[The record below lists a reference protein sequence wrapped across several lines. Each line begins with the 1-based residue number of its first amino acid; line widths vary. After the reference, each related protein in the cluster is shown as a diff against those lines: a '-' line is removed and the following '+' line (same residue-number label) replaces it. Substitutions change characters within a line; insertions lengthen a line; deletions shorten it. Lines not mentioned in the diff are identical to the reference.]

1 MIVMHPSTI
10 RSTLAVF
17 LACAVRGAMGRYQA
31 VAPPTSLPVFFSVG
45 SAIALWGLALLAGA
59 LPNLACAPTSRRA
72 LRHAA
77 VGICTG
83 AALVGLLSDAPSA
96 SQVRR
101 TRPSRVGVACKVWAF
116 NLSVCGALA
125 CRCVIMYTCMYTL
138 CVGDAQ
144 A

>member
-1 MIVMHPSTI
+1 MQSSGTI

-17 LACAVRGAMGRYQA
+17 LAYAVRGAMGRYQA
-31 VAPPTSLPVFFSVG
+31 VAPPTSLPIFFSVG

-72 LRHAA
+72 LRHGA
-77 VGICTG
+77 VGVCTG

-101 TRPSRVGVACKVWAF
+101 ARPFRGGMGAGCGPVHECKHTLRSGPWIHTHPTNSSRA
-116 NLSVCGALA
+116 
-125 CRCVIMYTCMYTL
+125 
-138 CVGDAQ
+138 
-144 A
+144 